1 MLQPQNTLLHSRRLG
16 VLTSDLQ
23 SPVVS
28 QTSVRSDL
36 LQSLEVVS
44 KLLVDGV
51 GESVRVLSVGQVL
64 LPVKEPGGDL
74 ELGRVLHDGDDSL
87 ELVRVELSGTGNE
100 PGTRAQRCAHRYR

>member
-1 MLQPQNTLLHSRRLG
+1 MRTTSPIPPHSRSLG

-44 KLLVDGV
+44 ELLVDGV
-51 GESVRVLSVGQVL
+51 GEGVRVLSVGQVL

-87 ELVRVELSGTGNE
+87 ELVRVELSGTVVSVMNPRRE
-100 PGTRAQRCAHRYR
+100 DNM